1 MLTRPDAPSDRALI
15 ENLRLIDELRGR
27 TSIASSAPI
36 THGPRVVLARLVL
49 GLAGAQAACGLGAVA
64 VALVNGHAAATRIPQ
79 IVLALAFLIAGVLFG
94 AATRR
99 DPRSVWLLASMA
111 TGASAFARAALA
123 GVPAASPSL
132 DVLFRGLFP
141 EAFAPAM
148 LWQFAVEF
156 PHVRRFTGFD
166 VVARRATAGV
176 WLLGSVL
183 FFVNVL
189 AAYGVVTDDVSG
201 LLRRDDPGNAFWH
214 LFAVAFLAAVTTV
227 FVRSRRAPPAERRR
241 VARFASAVAAG
252 TMPFLLC
259 GVARLVVPPIDAWFV
274 AAGARRLWID
284 VVVVGTL
291 TAAPI
296 LSLAVAVL
304 DRPFARQA
312 SLYPSRERVAR
323 GSLTALLVAP
333 LAVLLAAAYQARHV
347 AIADVASDRRAW
359 LLLASAAAGC
369 LLLPNRAGLFD
380 WLRGFRRTPDH
391 RERLADAVER
401 VRLARGRREIAV
413 VTARAVCDAVRAGS
427 ARLLIES
434 GDGSFT
440 DSFGQVTPLR
450 ADAAVTR
457 ILRESRTALD
467 LAPEHTLRAL
477 LPAADRDWIAEN
489 GLHLVVPLEHR
500 DGTIAAVL
508 AVGAKED
515 GGAFDRRDRWLVTT
529 LTSAAAG
536 AWDAA
541 AAAAENTTPSPG
553 DVADSAGDEAA
564 FECVACGIVA
574 GAKPLPCGC
583 DDPPALASL
592 PHRLAAKFL
601 IERRIGSGAM
611 GVVYLA
617 RDTTLG
623 REVALKTLPDLRDD
637 GVRRLREEA
646 HAMAA
651 LNHEALATLYGL
663 ERWRRT
669 PVLVVEYFPNGTL
682 ARRLAGG
689 AMPAPAVVDI
699 GVRLAEGLRYM
710 HANGVLHRDVKPSN
724 IAVASSGA
732 PKLLDFGLATVI
744 GAASRGAVLR
754 GHPAGT
760 PAYLAPEARAGATP
774 GPGFDLWALSV
785 VLLEA
790 AIGWNPFAAARPART
805 LRRALYVDLANIS
818 APAPAAATVLTAFF
832 ARALAPRPDDRFQTA
847 HDLRAALEPLAGTL
861 HT

>member
-1 MLTRPDAPSDRALI
+1 M
-15 ENLRLIDELRGR
+15 
-27 TSIASSAPI
+27 
-36 THGPRVVLARLVL
+36 
-49 GLAGAQAACGLGAVA
+49 
-64 VALVNGHAAATRIPQ
+64 
-79 IVLALAFLIAGVLFG
+79 
-94 AATRR
+94 
-99 DPRSVWLLASMA
+99 
-111 TGASAFARAALA
+111 
-123 GVPAASPSL
+123 
-132 DVLFRGLFP
+132 
-141 EAFAPAM
+141 
-148 LWQFAVEF
+148 
-156 PHVRRFTGFD
+156 
-166 VVARRATAGV
+166 
-176 WLLGSVL
+176 
-183 FFVNVL
+183 
-189 AAYGVVTDDVSG
+189 
-201 LLRRDDPGNAFWH
+201 
-214 LFAVAFLAAVTTV
+214 
-227 FVRSRRAPPAERRR
+227 
-241 VARFASAVAAG
+241 
-252 TMPFLLC
+252 
-259 GVARLVVPPIDAWFV
+259 
-274 AAGARRLWID
+274 
-284 VVVVGTL
+284 
-291 TAAPI
+291 
-296 LSLAVAVL
+296 
-304 DRPFARQA
+304 
-312 SLYPSRERVAR
+312 
-323 GSLTALLVAP
+323 AP

-413 VTARAVCDAVRAGS
+413 VTARAVCDAVRADS

-541 AAAAENTTPSPG
+541 AAAAANTTPSPG

-601 IERRIGSGAM
+601 IERRIGAGAM

-689 AMPAPAVVDI
+689 GMPAPAVVDI

-724 IAVASSGA
+724 IALASSGA

-790 AIGWNPFAAARPART
+790 AIGWNPFAAARPARL
-805 LRRALYVDLANIS
+805 LRRALYVDLATIS